1 LLTIVV
7 DMLRRRPAAENPPLS
22 ATRTNAVRLVSR
34 SIAASDYPLTRDNA
48 SGFNRIIRS
57 RRSLHLPNSTEPAFR
72 GRRPVQE
79 DAMSDLSYVADSLV
93 KTGLR
98 PSRRTVKRAAL
109 GLAVALGVAGAAEFG
124 YGYLTTGR
132 YLESTDDAYVK
143 ADSTIISPKV
153 SGYIAQVLVGDNEP
167 VKSGQ
172 LLARIDDRDFRT
184 ALKQAQAD
192 VAGSEAAVR
201 NLDAQI
207 ALQQPLIEQGTADI
221 AAADANLK
229 FAQEERARYDDLMR
243 TGSGTIQRAQQTD
256 AALREKIA
264 QLQHGKSGLLAAERK
279 VDVLTTDR
287 AKAVA
292 QLDRARAVEQQ
303 AALNLSYTEITAPVD
318 GTVGARSLRV
328 GQYVQA
334 GTQLMAVVPLDAVYV
349 VANFKE
355 TQLTH
360 VRNGQPVEIRI
371 DSFHATKLK
380 GHVDSLS
387 PASGLEFAL
396 LPPDNATGNFTK
408 IVQRVPV
415 KIVLDD
421 HSLSGLLRPGM
432 SAEPTVDTKATVLA
446 EREASSKVAAD
457 AASARSHGG

>member
-1 LLTIVV
+1 
-7 DMLRRRPAAENPPLS
+7 M
-22 ATRTNAVRLVSR
+22 
-34 SIAASDYPLTRDNA
+34 
-48 SGFNRIIRS
+48 
-57 RRSLHLPNSTEPAFR
+57 ST
-72 GRRPVQE
+72 V
-79 DAMSDLSYVADSLV
+79 SYVSDT
-93 KTGLR
+93 KTKISLR
-98 PSRRTVKRAAL
+98 PSQRAVKRAAL
-109 GLAVALGVAGAAEFG
+109 ALALALGVAAAADFG

-153 SGYIAQVLVGDNEP
+153 SGYIAQVLVGDNQP
-167 VKSGQ
+167 VKAGD
-172 LLARIDDRDFRT
+172 LLARIDDRDFKA
-184 ALKQAQAD
+184 ALDQAQAD
-192 VAGSEAAVR
+192 VAASEAAVR

-207 ALQQPLIEQGTADI
+207 SLQQPIIEQGTADV
-221 AAADANLK
+221 AATEANLK
-229 FAQEERARYDDLMR
+229 FAQEEQARYDGLMK
-243 TGSGTIQRAQQTD
+243 TGSGTVQRAQQTD
-256 AALREKIA
+256 AALRAGNA
-264 QLQHGKSGLLAAERK
+264 QLQHSKSGLLAAQRK
-279 VDVLTTDR
+279 VDVLTTER

-292 QLDRARAVEQQ
+292 QLDRARAVEAQ
-303 AALNLSYTEITAPVD
+303 AALNLSYTRITAPVD

-355 TQLTH
+355 TQLTY

-371 DSFHATKLK
+371 DSFHNTRLT

-415 KIVLDD
+415 KILLDD
-421 HSLSGLLRPGM
+421 HGLTGLLRPGM
-432 SAEPTVDTKATVLA
+432 SAEPTINTKATVLA
-446 EREASSKVAAD
+446 EREAKARLASDD
-457 AASARSHGG
+457 ALVGPNGG

>member
-1 LLTIVV
+1 MSI
-7 DMLRRRPAAENPPLS
+7 LS
-22 ATRTNAVRLVSR
+22 Y
-34 SIAASDYPLTRDNA
+34 ASD
-48 SGFNRIIRS
+48 
-57 RRSLHLPNSTEPAFR
+57 LPGKS
-72 GRRPVQE
+72 
-79 DAMSDLSYVADSLV
+79 
-93 KTGLR
+93 GLR
-98 PSRRTVKRAAL
+98 PSRQAIRRAVLAL
-109 GLAVALGVAGAAEFG
+109 GLAVGVAGAAGFG

-153 SGYIAQVLVGDNEP
+153 SGYIADVLVGDNQP
-167 VKSGQ
+167 VNAGEV
-172 LLARIDDRDFRT
+172 LAHIDDRDFRT
-184 ALKQAQAD
+184 ALAQAHAD
-192 VAGSEAAVR
+192 VAGAEAAVR
-201 NLDAQI
+201 NLDAQV
-207 ALQQPLIEQGTADI
+207 ALQQPVIAQQTADV
-221 AAADANLK
+221 AAAEANLK
-229 FAQEERARYDDLMR
+229 FAQEEQARYDGLMK

-256 AALREKIA
+256 AALREKTA
-264 QLQHGKSGLLAAERK
+264 QLQHGQSALLAAERK

-292 QLDRARAVEQQ
+292 QLDRARAVEAQ
-303 AALNLSYTEITAPVD
+303 AALNLSYTQITAPVD

-328 GQYVQA
+328 GQFVQA

-371 DSFHATKLK
+371 DSFHGTRLK
-380 GHVDSLS
+380 GHIDSLS

-421 HSLSGLLRPGM
+421 HSLTGLLRPGM

-446 EREASSKVAAD
+446 ERDHVKQSRLAAD
-457 AASARSHGG
+457 TATARPGS